1 MSGSTN
7 SLLLFGAGAITGI
20 VETLVIQPLDMVKTR
35 LQLLEG
41 SNQRLGTAF
50 NSVYREGGVF
60 RFYRGVLPEL
70 VGSFPTSS
78 VMLATAEIAKRQF
91 TEWNGGVC
99 NTYIAF
105 SSGIVSG
112 YSETFVTTPFQVIK
126 VRMQAKEHLGRYS
139 DSVQCFRNLLRT
151 EGVLSLFIGL
161 GPSFWRNCSWNS
173 VYFACLYK
181 LKTFLPRS
189 SSAIGDGINA
199 GIAGAVSGGVA
210 CTVYSPFDVVKSRF
224 QSQIYEPGVK
234 PKYRYTVLS
243 LVNISREEGI
253 KALYKGLSPALLR
266 MIVGAGVMAGT
277 FEVLCHM
284 ISS

>member
-7 SLLLFGAGAITGI
+7 SALLFGAGAITGI

-41 SNQRLGTAF
+41 TNQRLWPAIK
-50 NSVYREGGVF
+50 SIWREGGFF

-70 VGSFPTSS
+70 VGAFPTSS
-78 VMLATAEIAKRQF
+78 VMLATAEIAKRQM
-91 TEWNGGVC
+91 TNWNGGVC
-99 NTYIAF
+99 NTFIAF
-105 SSGIVSG
+105 NSGIFSG
-112 YSETFVTTPFQVIK
+112 YVESFVTTPFQVIK
-126 VRMQAKEHLGRYS
+126 VRMQAKEHLGKYT
-139 DSVQCFRNLLRT
+139 DSIQCFRKLMHS
-151 EGVLSLFIGL
+151 EGVTSLFIGL

-181 LKTFLPRS
+181 LKTLLPKS
-189 SSAIGDGINA
+189 NSPLGDGINA
-199 GIAGAVSGGVA
+199 TIAGAVSGGVA

-224 QSQIYEPGVK
+224 QSQIYEHGIV
-234 PKYRYTVLS
+234 PKYRYTVPAL
-243 LVNISREEGI
+243 IAIIQTEGI

-284 ISS
+284 IG